1 MPTKKRVSLESGA
14 FQSLRSAT
22 GSNTQTLH
30 NILCAGIL
38 AAHLIEREF
47 AVYMRINQFNELI
60 IRIYDAEDKYELLI
74 YPYEDARE
82 IILST
87 CGRFGGK
94 DDLTKALNKVN
105 ILVEALSAS

>member
-1 MPTKKRVSLESGA
+1 MPGRKRVLTESSS
-14 FQSLRSAT
+14 FQSLRSTA
-22 GSNTQTLH
+22 GSNTQSLH

-38 AAHLIEREF
+38 AAHLVEREF
-47 AVYMRINQFNELI
+47 AVYVRINQVNELV

-82 IILST
+82 VILSS
-87 CGRFGGK
+87 CARFGGK

-105 ILVEALSAS
+105 ILVEALTAS